1 MLLSEIFLKL
11 GEDDFSALAR
21 GVSMGKLR
29 TYQMF
34 ESFKTRARLTKLNT
48 EALRKAIPR
57 FWARL
62 AEHDEEFAKDM
73 AQVILLSHL
82 DLIGAVLD
90 FLGIPNHGGFFD
102 RDFNAIAYLT
112 PGWQERVREQFKDAF
127 PAPALLLYINHL
139 GWELDKT
146 ADYYFPD
153 QAPAAEKD

>member
-34 ESFKTRARLTKLNT
+34 ESFRTRARLSKLNT
-48 EALRKAIPR
+48 DTLRRAIPR
-57 FWARL
+57 LWARL
-62 AEHDEEFAKDM
+62 AEHDEELAKDV

-90 FLGIPNHGGFFD
+90 FLGIPNNGGFFD
-102 RDFNAIAYLT
+102 KDLDATAHLA
-112 PGWQERVREQFKDAF
+112 PGWQDRVREQFKDSF
-127 PAPALLLYINHL
+127 PRPALLLYINHL

-153 QAPAAEKD
+153 ATPAAGKD